1 MRIAL
6 VAGEASGDTL
16 GAGLIHALR
25 ERIPDA
31 EFAGIGGPRMAD
43 AGQLLWAEAEEL
55 AVMGLAEVLAHL
67 PRLLRLRKRLHAEL
81 AAWRPDVYIGID
93 APDFNLGI
101 ERVLKARGVPTV
113 HYVSPSIWAWRQSRA
128 AKIGQSADLVLCLF
142 PFEPALYEVHGVE
155 AVFVGHPLAEQ
166 LPMEPAVYASR
177 ALLRLPIEG
186 RVLALLPGSRAGE
199 ISRLGP
205 VFLEVAR
212 QLKQRLPK
220 LTVVAPMASPRCLE
234 QFRALIRPEHGV
246 VLIEGQAQS
255 VLQAADAVLI
265 ASGTAT
271 LEAALAK
278 KPMLVAYKLHPLTYW
293 LATRFNLLKTRWFS
307 LPNQLA
313 GDFLVPERAQ
323 AQVTVETLLPMVE
336 AMLTRPPDPELIAE
350 YRAMHVS
357 LKQDADA
364 RAADAVTAL
373 LAARRTPA

>member
-6 VAGEASGDTL
+6 VAGEASGDAL
-16 GAGLIHALR
+16 GAGLIAALA
-25 ERIPDA
+25 ERLPGT

-43 AGQLLWAEAEEL
+43 AGMSLWAEAEEL

-67 PRLLRLRKRLHAEL
+67 PRLLKLRRRLHAQL
-81 AAWRPDVYIGID
+81 SDWQPDIYIGID
-93 APDFNLGI
+93 APDFNLGV
-101 ERVLKARGVPTV
+101 ERALKARGVPTV
-113 HYVSPSIWAWRQSRA
+113 HYVSPSIWAWRSARA

-142 PFEPALYEVHGVE
+142 PFEPALYAAHGVE

-166 LPMEPAVYASR
+166 LPLDPAIFASR

-186 RVLALLPGSRAGE
+186 RILALLPGSRSDE
-199 ISRLGP
+199 IARLGP
-205 VFLEVAR
+205 LFLEVAR

-220 LTVVAPMASPRCLE
+220 LTVVAPMASPRCME

-246 VLIEGQAQS
+246 VLIEGQAQA

-278 KPMLVAYKLHPLTYW
+278 KPMLVAYKLHPLTHW
-293 LATRFNLLKTRWFS
+293 LATRLKLLKTPWFS

-313 GDFLVPERAQ
+313 GEFLVPERAQ
-323 AQVTVETLLPMVE
+323 HEARVETLLPMVE
-336 AMLTRPPDPELIAE
+336 AMLTLPPDPALLAR
-350 YRAMHVS
+350 YRALHES
-357 LKQDADA
+357 LRQEADV
-364 RAADAVTAL
+364 RAADAVVGL
-373 LAARRTPA
+373 LAARQAPA

>member
-1 MRIAL
+1 MRVAL
-6 VAGEASGDTL
+6 VAGEASGDAL
-16 GAGLIHALR
+16 GAGLIAALR
-25 ERIPDA
+25 EHLPDA
-31 EFAGIGGPRMAD
+31 EFAGIGGPRMAA
-43 AGQLLWAEAEEL
+43 AGQLQWAEAEEL
-55 AVMGLAEVLAHL
+55 AVMGLAEVLGHL

-81 AAWRPDVYIGID
+81 LAWQPEVYIGID
-93 APDFNLGI
+93 APDFNLGV

-142 PFEPALYEVHGVE
+142 PFEPTLYAAHGVE

-220 LTVVAPMASPRCLE
+220 LTVVAPMASPRCME
-234 QFRALIRPEHGV
+234 QFRALTRPEHGV
-246 VLIEGQAQS
+246 VLIEGQAQA

-278 KPMLVAYKLHPLTYW
+278 KPMLVAYKLHPLTHW
-293 LATRFNLLKTRWFS
+293 LATRFKLLKTPWFS

-313 GDFLVPERAQ
+313 GGFLVPERAQ
-323 AQVTVETLLPMVE
+323 QEVRADALLPLLE
-336 AMLTRPPDPELIAE
+336 GMLTTPPDPELVARF
-350 YRAMHVS
+350 RAIHES
-357 LKQDADA
+357 LQQDADA
-364 RAADAVTAL
+364 RAAEAVLAL
-373 LAARRTPA
+373 LAARGAPA